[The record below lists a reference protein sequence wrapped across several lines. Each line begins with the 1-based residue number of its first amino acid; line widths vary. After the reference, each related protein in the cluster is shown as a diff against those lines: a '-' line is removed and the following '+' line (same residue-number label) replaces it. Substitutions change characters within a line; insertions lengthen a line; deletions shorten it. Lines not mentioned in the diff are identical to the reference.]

1 MVLLKLYFHLNAYFY
16 LFLYKIIY
24 GKSFQFGKKVTFRKG
39 FTLMI
44 GGGEGKVIISDGVFF
59 NNYCSVCSMNKIEIG
74 KNTIFGENVKIYD
87 HNHEY
92 KSPAVLIKNQ
102 GYNSKPIIIGEN
114 CWVGSNVMI
123 LKGVKIGDNSV
134 IGAGCIV
141 FKDVEPGS
149 VIVNQQSLTNIKI
162 LK

>member
-1 MVLLKLYFHLNAYFY
+1 MILIKLYFHLKAYLL

-24 GKSFQFGKKVTFRKG
+24 RKSFQFGKKITFRKG

-44 GGGEGKVIISDGVFF
+44 GGEEGKVIISDGVFF
-59 NNYCSVCSMNKIEIG
+59 NNYCSVCAINKIEIG

-87 HNHEY
+87 HNHNY
-92 KSPAVLIKNQ
+92 KNTSVLIKNQ
-102 GYNSKPIIIGEN
+102 GFNSKPIIIGEN
-114 CWVGSNVMI
+114 CWIGSNVMI

-134 IGAGCIV
+134 IGAGCVV

-149 VIVNQQSLTNIKI
+149 VIVNQQSLINF
-162 LK
+162 